1 MKNVLATIEER
12 MVNFSK
18 GQKRIGRFIIDH
30 YDKAAFMTAKKLGDK
45 VGVSESTVV
54 RFATE
59 IGFDGYPHLQRE
71 LNEVVKRNLTAAER
85 MEVANEIL
93 GYDDIVHKVLTA
105 DIDKIK
111 RTQEDIDVK
120 EFDKA
125 VQAILKAKRIYIIGL
140 RSANTLASFLAYY
153 LKLIYHD
160 IVLVNAASP
169 NQVFEEILSIE
180 EGDLAIA
187 ITFPRYSKTTVQATK
202 YAKENGAQV
211 LAITDN
217 EDAPVCS
224 NANIKLFAKS
234 DMVSF
239 VDSLVAPMSLLN
251 ALIVAV
257 GTLEQEELSKKFKK
271 LEDIW
276 DEYQVY
282 QKDDEANQ

>member
-59 IGFDGYPHLQRE
+59 IGFEGYPHLQRE

-111 RTQEDIDVK
+111 RTQEDIDTR

-125 VQAILKAKRIYIIGL
+125 VQAILNAKRIYIIGL
-140 RSANTLASFLAYY
+140 RSANTLASFLAFY
-153 LKLIYHD
+153 LKLIFHD
-160 IVLVNAASP
+160 IVLVNAAST

-180 EGDLAIA
+180 QGDLAIA

-234 DMVSF
+234 GMVSF

-257 GTLEQEELSKKFKK
+257 GTLEQEELSKKLKK

-282 QKDDEANQ
+282 QKDDEGK